1 MDAPFVAKWI
11 GPLLNL
17 PREPVD
23 APHGSRSRRP
33 VGDPGWRDPVQRP
46 GDRLQRLG
54 DPGQRL
60 GDTLRRL
67 VGSPWAVV
75 GLTAQAFGLFL
86 LGIGRD
92 SLWMDEMST
101 LITMEGG
108 LPEAVPASMHVHN
121 HPPLYFVLLWL
132 WSAVAGTSDAVL
144 RLPSVF
150 FMAACVP
157 LLHKMAR
164 QAAGPWAGFF
174 ACQLFM
180 LSPVV
185 LRYAQE
191 ARPYALYCFLSLVSL
206 HLFLRLLDHR
216 GSLDRHRTVAD
227 PAASKRLPARRDF
240 AAYGV
245 ATLAMCATH
254 PYAAFAV
261 AAHMAVVGALGAGL
275 RKAFARTWAGVL
287 LCLLPL
293 AVSFAVESWRMTH
306 FLTSPDVQLWPGPGF
321 AELLG
326 LAPRL
331 VFGPTTLWSTAASAT
346 AALALAAFLR
356 RSIRAPE
363 SRLRIVGTAM
373 YAALTLLLPMLVTVL
388 YTANIYALRYFIA
401 SMPAVLLLCVS
412 VFYRGAPRRFG
423 AHALCGLLLALA
435 VPGAV
440 DYHRTPQ
447 RIQWKEAA
455 SFVDARLT
463 PNDAVLLYSP
473 RAEYYLHESW
483 QRYYPDDSAASQALV
498 WNTDRAPQR
507 RADRRLEIA
516 RALGD
521 QGSDRMWIVVAGGRE
536 SRPLEELAAVTDR
549 FEVTRLA
556 TFEDVVVYQGVRKP

>member
-1 MDAPFVAKWI
+1 M
-11 GPLLNL
+11 
-17 PREPVD
+17 R
-23 APHGSRSRRP
+23 H
-33 VGDPGWRDPVQRP
+33 
-46 GDRLQRLG
+46 LG
-54 DPGQRL
+54 DP
-60 GDTLRRL
+60 LRRL

-108 LPEAVPASMHVHN
+108 LPEAVRASMHVHN

-144 RLPSVF
+144 RLPSAI

-164 QAAGPWAGFF
+164 QAAGSWAGFF

-180 LSPVV
+180 LSPVA

-206 HLFLRLLDHR
+206 HLLLRLLDHR
-216 GSLDRHRTVAD
+216 GLLDRSAVAE
-227 PAASKRLPARRDF
+227 PAASKRLPARREF

-261 AAHMAVVGALGAGL
+261 AAHIVVVGALGAGL

-293 AVSFAVESWRMTH
+293 AVAFAVESWRMTH
-306 FLTSPDVQLWPGPGF
+306 FLTTPEVELWPGPGLG
-321 AELLG
+321 ELLG

-331 VFGPTTLWSTAASAT
+331 AFGPTTLWSTAATAT
-346 AALALAAFLR
+346 AALALAAFLH
-356 RSIRAPE
+356 RSVRAPE
-363 SRLRIVGTAM
+363 SRLRIVGTAV

-401 SMPAVLLLCVS
+401 SMPAVVLLGVS
-412 VFYRGAPRRFG
+412 VFYRGAPRRLG
-423 AHALCGLLLALA
+423 THALCGLLLVLA

-455 SFVDARLT
+455 SFVEARLAA
-463 PNDAVLLYSP
+463 NDAVLLYSP
-473 RAEYYLHESW
+473 RAEYYLHDSW
-483 QRYYPDDSAASQALV
+483 RRYYSDDAAAQALV

-507 RADRRLEIA
+507 NADRRLEIA

-521 QGSDRMWIVVAGGRE
+521 QGSDRLWIVVAGEKEG
-536 SRPLEELAAVTDR
+536 RPLEELATVTDR
-549 FEVTRLA
+549 FEVTRVA
-556 TFEDVVVYQGVRKP
+556 TFEEIVVYRGVREL